1 MNSQYS
7 IEVGTIDDVPEIVTL
22 MEKYWSFEG
31 LAGFEA
37 TRMSGLLGRVLA
49 QPNLGIVWAARE
61 GRDLVGYLI
70 AVYVFSF
77 EYQGLVA
84 EVDELFVLPRARRH
98 GIGSALLDVAE
109 TRLASAGCTRLQLQL
124 GTTNG
129 AALAFYR
136 RRGYAARD
144 GYKLL
149 VKELAAAAVE
159 RAGT

>member
-1 MNSQYS
+1 MNPRYS
-7 IEVGTIDDVPEIVTL
+7 IEVGTADDVPQLVTL

-37 TRMSGLLGRVLA
+37 VRMSRLLGRVLS
-49 QPNLGIVWAARE
+49 QPNLGTVWAARD
-61 GRDLVGYLI
+61 GRDLLGYLI

-98 GIGSALLDVAE
+98 GVGTALLDVAE
-109 TRLASAGCTRLQLQL
+109 TGLANAGCTCIQLQL
-124 GTTNG
+124 GTANG

-144 GYKLL
+144 GYKLFD
-149 VKELAAAAVE
+149 KELAAAAVE
-159 RAGT
+159 RISI